1 MHKLNEGM
9 QVFFCSE
16 HGKQITVQPLHFASQ
31 THEIYFDVFEQKPS
45 VEFDVLYA
53 II

>member
-1 MHKLNEGM
+1 MKECKY
-9 QVFFCSE
+9 FFAVNME
-16 HGKQITVQPLHFASQ
+16 EQITVQPLNFASQ